1 MPWFSHGLLKG
12 KGRSLSVQLVCEW
25 HENNLKYTWQNWEIT
40 EKVSKKLFAFY
51 TEDDVEAEDI
61 KVEEIKTEESHLMS

>member
-1 MPWFSHGLLKG
+1 MPIISPTCRHIRFNLSIIWKTLISWFT
-12 KGRSLSVQLVCEW
+12 RDP
-25 HENNLKYTWQNWEIT
+25 N